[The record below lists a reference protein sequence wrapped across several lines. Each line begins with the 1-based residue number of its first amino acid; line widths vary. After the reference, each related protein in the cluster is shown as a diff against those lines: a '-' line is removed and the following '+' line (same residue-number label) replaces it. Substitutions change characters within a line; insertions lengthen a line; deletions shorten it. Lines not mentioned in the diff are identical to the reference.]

1 MNAPFS
7 SVSRLG
13 ATAVAS
19 AVLLGACSG
28 SGPGGS
34 GGGDGGAPA
43 GDQDAAGPRRGTDGG
58 PTGHDASPPLADG
71 SPVHVGSDGSVPDA
85 PENEPDEGPIV
96 DAGVP
101 ETLEGEGGLMVTW
114 TEGCWYETGGMKY
127 QAMSFTVESSTPLPL
142 EGTLYYNATCDPSD
156 GTDNLNDTGG
166 TTPSGSWIFW
176 FIHHPGLTNSSAIWS
191 YGGIKSACI
200 NYNVAPDC

>member
-1 MNAPFS
+1 MTAPFC
-7 SVSRLG
+7 SRPHLV
-13 ATAVAS
+13 ATAFATA
-19 AVLLGACSG
+19 AVLIACS
-28 SGPGGS
+28 SSSPGGG
-34 GGGDGGAPA
+34 GGGDAA
-43 GDQDAAGPRRGTDGG
+43 KSQDAASHVAEAGPN
-58 PTGHDASPPLADG
+58 PGHDASSMLADG
-71 SPVHVGSDGSVPDA
+71 PMVHLNPDGGIGDA
-85 PENEPDEGPIV
+85 PGGPDETEPDEGIV
-96 DAGVP
+96 DAGTP

-142 EGTLYYNATCDPSD
+142 EGTLFYNATCDPSD

>member
-1 MNAPFS
+1 MNAPS
-7 SVSRLG
+7 LSLPRVAILILS
-13 ATAVAS
+13 AAVP
-19 AVLLGACSG
+19 LGACSSSPSG
-28 SGPGGS
+28 SSS
-34 GGGDGGAPA
+34 GDPTA
-43 GDQDAAGPRRGTDGG
+43 GQDAAGPGG
-58 PTGHDASPPLADG
+58 GDSASTGHDEASADQVSSETSVLDGGGPPDESA
-71 SPVHVGSDGSVPDA
+71 
-85 PENEPDEGPIV
+85 PDEGTIV
-96 DAGVP
+96 DAGMA
-101 ETLEGEGGLMVTW
+101 ETLVGEGGLMVTW

-142 EGTLYYNATCDPSD
+142 EGTLFYNATCDPSD

-191 YGGIKSACI
+191 YGGIMSACI